1 MALGVLHHGRR
12 MIEAHRPRVQQR
24 AGEGRRVVRLQIR
37 RGVGEEREA
46 RGVGVVDYEVVGQEV
61 VVLLNPEIVCLPDSD
76 LLDASHP
83 VPVDLGCGQVGRQR
97 PRRCDVVSLLERS
110 KTAPAVDGEK
120 GMFSGRRYFA
130 TEHSA
135 EAVDHPL
142 SARARLEHAPRT

>member
-1 MALGVLHHGRR
+1 MFVCLFFFFFFFQAEDGIRDLTVTGVQTCALPIL
-12 MIEAHRPRVQQR
+12 
-24 AGEGRRVVRLQIR
+24 
-37 RGVGEEREA
+37 
-46 RGVGVVDYEVVGQEV
+46 GVVDYEVVGQEV

-83 VPVDLGCGQVGRQR
+83 VAVDAGPSSTSQCRQR
-97 PRRCDVVSLLERS
+97 PRRCDVVPLLERS

-120 GMFSGRRYFA
+120 GMFSGRSYFA